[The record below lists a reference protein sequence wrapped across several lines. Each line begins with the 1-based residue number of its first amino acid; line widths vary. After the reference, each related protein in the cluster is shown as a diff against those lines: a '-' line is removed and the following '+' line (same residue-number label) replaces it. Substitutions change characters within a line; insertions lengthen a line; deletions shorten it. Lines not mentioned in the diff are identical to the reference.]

1 MRFES
6 LELSNFRCYESAS
19 VGFDEGVTVVQG
31 GNGAGKTS
39 LLKACFVA
47 LYGSDAL
54 DSDENLADVV
64 TNGKEETTVALE
76 FTHAGD
82 AYTVEQEIS
91 MTGSGDDQRASTRR
105 SVLTR
110 NGEQI
115 GDDGVRST
123 REEVTRLLRMDA
135 DAFVNCA
142 YVRQGE
148 VNKLI
153 EASPDDRRRVVD
165 DLLQLGKLETYRE
178 RADKARLG
186 VKRVRNRVENLLED
200 RRGTIEEIESK
211 EPHERLSSL
220 RERAKEMEKEIER
233 FEEQVEKA
241 RDSLRD
247 AEKKLETHEETRKE
261 LEEVKDEIEEL
272 EKEVDEKTANLRGLR
287 DEADEKREE
296 ANEVRVDISLEE
308 TQEAEDEAQENVS
321 SLEEKTA
328 RLETRVESKSD
339 ALEDAREAV
348 KKVNERAETARK
360 EAEKARKERDEKKER
375 LEETREKLNETDA
388 SPDDLEDLREE
399 LAEKRDERAATE
411 ARLETLRDDITEAEE
426 LLDEGV
432 CPTCGQEVHGEP
444 DALKQDR
451 EEAEKLDEKLETL
464 KEDVESLEGTVEVVE
479 RAEELADRVERLE
492 KEVEEAA
499 ERAES
504 REEVLEDAMEDVN
517 EAAERV
523 STLSDELEEAEKE
536 HDEVAAE
543 LEEAREE
550 LEDISEKR
558 EAAERAEEL
567 VEEAERLEERADS
580 LEDVVEGDR
589 KRLKEKRER
598 RDELSEELGDAD
610 VDSLREQRKEARDYI
625 DKATGKLE
633 SLREERDEIQ
643 AEIGAVENELER
655 LEELRD
661 EIEELETRLEDVEE
675 IHDEA
680 VALKDTYASL
690 RHELR
695 TQNLRRLDDL
705 LNEVFETI
713 YANDSYARV
722 ELDEDYEIT
731 VHEKDGTTLDP
742 QRLSGGERAVFNLSL
757 RCAVYRLLVEGT
769 GAEAALP
776 PLILDEP
783 TTFLDDEHVSRLI
796 RLVRAMNDDYGV
808 EQVIVVSHDEELLD
822 AADSRIVVEKD
833 PTTNR
838 SHVVEK
844 SEAFAD

>member
-64 TNGKEETTVALE
+64 TNGKEETTVVLE

-82 AYTVEQEIS
+82 AYTVEQEIA
-91 MTGSGDDQRASTRR
+91 MTGSGDDERASTRR

-153 EASPDDRRRVVD
+153 EASPDERRRVVD

-200 RRGTIEEIESK
+200 RRGTVEEIEAK
-211 EPHERLSSL
+211 EPHDRLSSL
-220 RERAKEMEKEIER
+220 REQAKEKEEEIER

-272 EKEVDEKTANLRGLR
+272 EEEVDKKTSNIRELR

-296 ANEVRVDISLEE
+296 ADESDVDISLEE
-308 TQEAEDEAQENVS
+308 VQEAEEEAQETVS

-339 ALEDAREAV
+339 SLEDARESV
-348 KKVNERAETARK
+348 KKANERAETARK
-360 EAEKARKERDEKKER
+360 EAEKARGERDEKKEK
-375 LEETREKLNETDA
+375 LEETREKLDETDV
-388 SPDDLEDLREE
+388 SPDALEDLREE

-411 ARLETLRDDITEAEE
+411 ARLETLRDDIADAEE

-432 CPTCGQEVHGEP
+432 CPTCGQKVHGEP

-464 KEDVESLEGTVEVVE
+464 EKDVESLEETVELAE
-479 RAEELADRVERLE
+479 RAEELANRVERLE

-523 STLSDELEEAEKE
+523 STLSDELEEAEEE

-543 LEEAREE
+543 LEEARGE
-550 LEDISEKR
+550 LEDISQKR
-558 EAAERAEEL
+558 EEAERAEEL

-589 KRLKEKRER
+589 RRLKEKRER

-633 SLREERDEIQ
+633 SLREERDDIQ

-661 EIEELETRLEDVEE
+661 EIEELETRLEEVEE

-680 VALKDTYASL
+680 VSLKDTYGSL

-713 YANDSYARV
+713 YANDSYACV

-776 PLILDEP
+776 PLIFDEP

-838 SHVVEK
+838 SHVVET
-844 SEAFAD
+844 SEAFAE